1 MPDIILEI
9 AMGLYFYMRDDKRIG
24 LAFKC
29 ECGKDCYLAFTVA
42 HLTELLGRVVGRLT
56 ADNAHLRE
64 TVDRVSEQ
72 SRVHEQARQQG
83 WNEANALRPLKD
95 GFTRDELESLMSWF
109 RGAERTDDED
119 CGPHHDVTLPEPLFN
134 LLVAHLGKLREV
146 SR

>member
-56 ADNAHLRE
+56 ADNAQGQYYLTDAIGILAARGE
-64 TVDRVSEQ
+64 RV
-72 SRVHEQARQQG
+72 
-83 WNEANALRPLKD
+83 EAVALRSARNGMGVD
-95 GFTRDELESLMSWF
+95 T
-109 RGAERTDDED
+109 AEDLAQAQRIWQVGEA
-119 CGPHHDVTLPEPLFN
+119 L
-134 LLVAHLGKLREV
+134 
-146 SR
+146 